1 MNYTHEVADL
11 FRIYCDEPDQSFL
24 TDAMVAQFCKLGYDE
39 FLQIAAEYNPG
50 LMARGDAL
58 DFVGQSA
65 ALGNPATIYS
75 LNQVSA
81 GFVNPMGATPTD
93 GFGNPVPRI
102 NKPIS
107 LLEIGNAPGQLI
119 AKWTPVL
126 EMNQMVS
133 GGNQYLYSTDIILL
147 SAPATNDMMLTYSST
162 QDIGLSP
169 VGPIYEPTWANVL
182 TAPGQILSM
191 SEGAIM
197 YHDLI
202 PLLAYGHYA
211 IINDAPNE
219 NVLRRL
225 AIRKEEYILHLERS
239 QPEASMFVMPTVS
252 NIDASPW
259 T

>member
-1 MNYTHEVADL
+1 MNYTHEIADL

-39 FLQIAAEYNPG
+39 FLQIGAEYNPG
-50 LMARGDAL
+50 LMAGTLNL
-58 DFVGQSA
+58 DFIGQSA
-65 ALGNPATIYS
+65 ALGNPATIYM
-75 LNQVSA
+75 LNQVVL
-81 GFVNPMGATPTD
+81 GFPNPLGATPTD
-93 GFGNPVPRI
+93 AAGNPMPRI
-102 NKPIS
+102 NKLVS
-107 LLEIGNAPGQLI
+107 LLEVGNAPGQLI
-119 AKWTPVL
+119 AKWSPVT
-126 EMNQMVS
+126 EINEMVS
-133 GGNQYLYSTDIILL
+133 GGNQYMYTSGLIIL
-147 SAPATNDMMLTYSST
+147 SAPATNNFILLYSST
-162 QDIGLSP
+162 QDIGLNP
-169 VGPIYEPTWANVL
+169 VGPIFEPTWANVL

-225 AIRKEEYILHLERS
+225 AIRKEEYILHLTRS
-239 QPEASMFVMPTVS
+239 IPEASMFVTVS